1 MNTVKLLLEQ
11 IQPGITCA
19 SNICDENGRVL
30 VGKGVQLTES
40 FLSGLEDR
48 GITELFVSES
58 DWAMFTGAQSNTKKH
73 RPESKPSERDSR
85 RVDRSQETYS
95 AERASRFAGKI
106 GDTLDLIDG
115 VGTDIDALTPR
126 RVNLLRELPR
136 NFAEML
142 AEDTDQVLTAAN
154 RALNDSLA
162 SRCAQFS
169 ILAISTGIEMELPD
183 DDVALLGSACLLH
196 DFGLFLMDEKFRN
209 PALTLSAED
218 AAVYRK
224 HPETTFRFLADFPAI
239 SDELRVLAMQVHEL
253 PDGSGYPR
261 GIMKNR
267 FHRLTSIASLVEVYL
282 ALTGPG
288 PGRPPLVPHDA
299 LTFMLFQCS
308 KGLLSPDVM
317 RAFMTQL
324 TLFGIDMQV
333 LLSSGE
339 NAKVVRRD
347 GPHYD
352 KPVVAIEGHE
362 EGEFTRL
369 SQTEVSVVAPV
380 PGKHQMRLGRELA
393 ASTSLDHLL
402 FI

>member
-1 MNTVKLLLEQ
+1 MNTVRLLLEQ

-19 SNICDENGRVL
+19 SNICDEDGRVL

-58 DWAMFTGAQSNTKKH
+58 DWAAFTGAKSNSTRR
-73 RPESKPSERDSR
+73 RPEPEAAKGESR
-85 RVDRSQETYS
+85 RTDRSQEVYS
-95 AERASRFAGKI
+95 TERASRFEGKI
-106 GDTLDLIDG
+106 GDTLDLING
-115 VGTDIDALTPR
+115 IGSSIHELTPR

-142 AEDTDQVLTAAN
+142 VEDTDQVLSAASQ
-154 RALNDSLA
+154 ALNESLA

-169 ILAISTGIEMELPD
+169 ILAISTGIEMELQD
-183 DDVALLGSACLLH
+183 EDISLLGSACLLH
-196 DFGLFLMDEKFRN
+196 DFGLFLMDEKFRD
-209 PALTLSAED
+209 PSLTLSAEE
-218 AAVYRK
+218 AAEYRK

-253 PDGSGYPR
+253 PNGTGYPR
-261 GIMKNR
+261 GIKQNR
-267 FHRLTSIASLVEVYL
+267 FHRLTRIVSLVEVYL

-288 PGRPPLVPHDA
+288 PGRPPVVPHDA

-324 TLFGIDMQV
+324 TLFGIDTPVV
-333 LLSSGE
+333 LNNGE
-339 NAKVVRRD
+339 NATVVRRD
-347 GPHYD
+347 GEHYD
-352 KPVVAIEGHE
+352 KPVVLIEGHE
-362 EGEFTRL
+362 KGEFTRL
-369 SQTEVSVVAPV
+369 SQTDLSVVAPV
-380 PGKHQMRLGRELA
+380 PARHQMRMGREMA
-393 ASTSLDHLL
+393 ASTSLDSVL
-402 FI
+402 FM